1 MTRRSRKEIVLESI
15 TKIDAKIAECNSKI
29 QKLNDEK
36 EALQAELKSINANE
50 AKAKEEADFKE
61 LKKLIKKKNISI
73 DELKVMIEN
82 GNSTA
87 E

>member
-15 TKIDAKIAECNSKI
+15 SKIDAKIAECNSKI
-29 QKLNDEK
+29 QKLSDEK

-50 AKAKEEADFKE
+50 DKAKEEADFKE

-73 DELKVMIEN
+73 DELKAMIEN

>member
-15 TKIDAKIAECNSKI
+15 SKIDAKIEECNSKI
-29 QKLNDEK
+29 QKLSDEK

-73 DELKVMIEN
+73 DELKAMIEN

>member
-15 TKIDAKIAECNSKI
+15 SKIDAKIAECNSKI
-29 QKLNDEK
+29 QKLSDEK

-73 DELKVMIEN
+73 DELKAMIEN
-82 GNSTA
+82 GNST
-87 E
+87 EE